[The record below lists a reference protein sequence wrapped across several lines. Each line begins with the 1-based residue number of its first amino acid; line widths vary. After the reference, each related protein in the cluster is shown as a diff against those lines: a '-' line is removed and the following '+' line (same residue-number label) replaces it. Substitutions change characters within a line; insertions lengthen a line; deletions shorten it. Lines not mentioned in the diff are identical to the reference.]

1 MELESIHLRIPGP
14 TGWLRGK
21 RHLMPRLR
29 TLSLISQTYMVEKNQ
44 FHMFFGT
51 HTHRVIKCYKI
62 NRIQHFNSGTLLV
75 GKVFELGLSGYGE
88 REHGASEHHKRNIR

>member
-1 MELESIHLRIPGP
+1 MAE
-14 TGWLRGK
+14 GK
-21 RHLMPRLR
+21 KAPDAKAEDFEFDLPNLHGRKEPVPHVLW
-29 TLSLISQTYMVEKNQ
+29 
-44 FHMFFGT
+44 HT